1 MDFDWFGLG
10 CTFTEVLRS
19 LPPTR
24 VFSDARLHQQKTAG
38 WMFNEDLPL
47 EVRKALFDN
56 KLAMAQKNADVA
68 VAEKAVA
75 IHKYDILTLETTIRD
90 NNNLATVKPLVRARG
105 INVNQCEED
114 GGWYVPSHTEEF
126 VQFVQKTGGL
136 RCSLPLT

>member
-1 MDFDWFGLG
+1 
-10 CTFTEVLRS
+10 
-19 LPPTR
+19 
-24 VFSDARLHQQKTAG
+24 
-38 WMFNEDLPL
+38 MFNEDLPL

-56 KLAMAQKNADVA
+56 KLAMAQKNADVAVAVAEAEKAVAEAEAEKAVAVAEAEKAVAVA

>member
-1 MDFDWFGLG
+1 
-10 CTFTEVLRS
+10 
-19 LPPTR
+19 
-24 VFSDARLHQQKTAG
+24 
-38 WMFNEDLPL
+38 MFNEDLPL

-56 KLAMAQKNADVA
+56 KLAMAQKNADVAVAEKAVA

-126 VQFVQKTGGL
+126 VQFL
-136 RCSLPLT
+136 HSWCHRP

>member
-1 MDFDWFGLG
+1 VDFDWFGLG